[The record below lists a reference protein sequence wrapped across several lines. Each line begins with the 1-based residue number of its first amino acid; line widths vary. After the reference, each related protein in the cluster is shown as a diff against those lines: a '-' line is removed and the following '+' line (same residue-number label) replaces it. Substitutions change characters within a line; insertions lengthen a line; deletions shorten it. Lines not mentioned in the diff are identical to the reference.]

1 MLLLLNVI
9 EMIVL
14 HKTSLLCFDDFHRLL
29 IFHSPKQK
37 KKLKS
42 TLIEKIVRTILV
54 IKNTNSIFSSLSCK

>member
-14 HKTSLLCFDDFHRLL
+14 HKTSLLWVLM
-29 IFHSPKQK
+29 IIPSYFHSYPNK

-42 TLIEKIVRTILV
+42 TLIEK
-54 IKNTNSIFSSLSCK
+54 NSEDYLSNKKYQLYLLFEL

>member
-1 MLLLLNVI
+1 MLLLNVI

-14 HKTSLLCFDDFHRLL
+14 HKTSLLWALMIF
-29 IFHSPKQK
+29 IASYFHSYPNK

-54 IKNTNSIFSSLSCK
+54 IKIPTLSSL